1 MGTRSVAAGVSEWS
15 QAAGKSNGRTNE
27 EVSQTHR
34 HRDPRWRT
42 SLWSFKSTRGLK
54 QLPRPT
60 HSWLETSMFSLFC
73 SSFPLADSTIPPTHS
88 FATLPV
94 PFPLYLSYLTNCCW
108 SSVFC
113 VAREIFQ
120 YVLWRT
126 MLGLSHKKSNLED
139 MEWTLLTFQLM
150 ARVLLSPVLCW
161 DVIPTLTWH
170 AVFTDAL

>member
-34 HRDPRWRT
+34 HRDPRRRT
-42 SLWSFKSTRGLK
+42 SLWSFKSTGGLR
-54 QLPRPT
+54 QLPGPT
-60 HSWLETSMFSLFC
+60 HSWLEPITFSLFC
-73 SSFPLADSTIPPTHS
+73 SSFPLTDFTSPH
-88 FATLPV
+88 
-94 PFPLYLSYLTNCCW
+94 PFSSLSLSYSTNCCW
-108 SSVFC
+108 CSVFC

-120 YVLWRT
+120 CVPWRT
-126 MLGLSHKKSNLED
+126 MLGLSHEKSRLED

-150 ARVLLSPVLCW
+150 AHVLLSPALCW

-170 AVFTDAL
+170 AVFTDVL